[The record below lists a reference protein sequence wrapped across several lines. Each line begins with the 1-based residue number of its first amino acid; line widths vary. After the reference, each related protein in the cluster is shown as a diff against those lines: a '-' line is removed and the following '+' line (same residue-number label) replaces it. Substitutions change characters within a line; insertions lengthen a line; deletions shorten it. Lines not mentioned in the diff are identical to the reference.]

1 MITSVSLFHQQDEL
15 TGTDIKGPVSSFTLY
30 HKDGD
35 SDFTALENLDKATL
49 KANVPD
55 PQLGVA
61 YTVAV
66 SATNVGGE
74 SERSDEKSVSK

>member
-15 TGTDIKGPVSSFTLY
+15 TGTDIKGPVLSFTLH
-30 HKDGD
+30 HKAGD
-35 SDFTALENLDKATL
+35 SDFSKLSGIDKATL

-66 SATNVGGE
+66 SATNIGGD
-74 SERSDEKSVSK
+74 SEISDEKSVSK